1 MDKNDSNKI
10 GTIEPSDMI
19 VRVLI
24 VLTMLEKAPERK
36 ARQSYHHLSQ
46 YPAVYFEIQSALI
59 TLRTWIETY
68 RGFCQAGTF
77 NTTIA
82 LSLLETIGKLVA
94 DFIMTSCPVKGKK
107 QGKQSRLVNEHESI
121 SRSINNM
128 LGTYQNVF
136 RSVETNRNHSWN

>member
-24 VLTMLEKAPERK
+24 VLTMLEKALERK

-59 TLRTWIETY
+59 TLRTWVEAY

-82 LSLLETIGKLVA
+82 LSLETIGKLVA

-107 QGKQSRLVNEHESI
+107 QGKQSRLLNEHKRI

-128 LGTYQNVF
+128 LEHIKTYMFQ
-136 RSVETNRNHSWN
+136 